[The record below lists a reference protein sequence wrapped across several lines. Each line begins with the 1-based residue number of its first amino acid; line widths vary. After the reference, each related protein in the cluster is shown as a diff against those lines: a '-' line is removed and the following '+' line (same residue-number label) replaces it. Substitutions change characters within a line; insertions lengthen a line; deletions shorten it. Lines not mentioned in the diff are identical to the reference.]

1 MPNFNKGKYL
11 VKAIKS
17 VLNQSFRNWKLYI
30 IDDASN
36 DDSVKILKRFKKN
49 KKINIF
55 FLKKRNGPGYCR
67 NIGIKKSRSKFISF
81 LDSDD
86 YWHKHK
92 LKNQLEEMIKKRFK
106 MVYSD
111 YYSFKN
117 NNKLLY
123 SNVPNNFNFK
133 SFIFNS
139 SINTSTLLL
148 KRDIIKNV
156 KFKNLLKHEDY
167 IFKCEIF
174 RKNKNLTAFK
184 TKKIDTFYR
193 ILDNSRSN
201 KILKSFFLLWIYNK
215 KFNNLNFLDNF
226 TSLMSIS
233 LNSIKKYGLNKL
245 GV

>member
-92 LKNQLEEMIKKRFK
+92 LKNQLEEMIKKKFK

>member
-1 MPNFNKGKYL
+1 
-11 VKAIKS
+11 
-17 VLNQSFRNWKLYI
+17 
-30 IDDASN
+30 
-36 DDSVKILKRFKKN
+36 
-49 KKINIF
+49 
-55 FLKKRNGPGYCR
+55 
-67 NIGIKKSRSKFISF
+67 
-81 LDSDD
+81 
-86 YWHKHK
+86 
-92 LKNQLEEMIKKRFK
+92 

-215 KFNNLNFLDNF
+215 KYNNLNFLDNF

>member
-92 LKNQLEEMIKKRFK
+92 LKNQLEEMIKKKFK

-117 NNKLLY
+117 NGKLLY

>member
-92 LKNQLEEMIKKRFK
+92 LKNQLEEMIKKKFK

-117 NNKLLY
+117 NDKLLY

>member
-92 LKNQLEEMIKKRFK
+92 LKNQLEEMIKKKFK

-201 KILKSFFLLWIYNK
+201 KIFKSFFLLWIYNK

>member
-92 LKNQLEEMIKKRFK
+92 LKNQLEEMIKKKFK

-117 NNKLLY
+117 NDKLLY
-123 SNVPNNFNFK
+123 SNVPNKFNFK